1 MKLLKTPESTN
12 LGSKSAPEIVESVK
26 SGDLQVLRR
35 WDEWRGVYAPWLVPA
50 ERKVMIYSDDMDELC
65 ACARCGKRVTFGEC
79 YTSQQIHTYFGIGYA
94 VCPECHE
101 LELAEGAAAEKMRR
115 AAAEKVRRHG
125 QET

>member
-1 MKLLKTPESTN
+1 MKLYESPESTN
-12 LGSKSAPEIVESVK
+12 LGSKTELEIVENLK
-26 SGDLQVLRR
+26 SGNLRVLRR
-35 WDEWRGVYAPWLVPA
+35 WDEWREVYAPWLVPA

-65 ACARCGKRVTFGEC
+65 ACARCGKSVTFGEC
-79 YTSQQIHTYFGIGYA
+79 YTSQQIHTHAGFGYA

-101 LELAEGAAAEKMRR
+101 LELAER

>member
-1 MKLLKTPESTN
+1 MNLTETLESTN
-12 LGSKSAPEIVESVK
+12 LGSKIAVEVVESVK
-26 SGDLQVLRR
+26 SGELRVLRR
-35 WDEWRGVYAPWLVPA
+35 WDEWLRVYMPWLVPA
-50 ERKVMIYSDDMDELC
+50 DRKVMTYSDDMDEPC